1 MPFAITLCLDPAG
14 AAFIEHLWRSLA
26 AQGIDSDR
34 RDLGYAPHI
43 TLAIYPDDVPIDALQ
58 AGFEQ
63 VTAPWQPQPVTL
75 SGIGVFPGPI
85 SILWAAPVV
94 THDLLRLQ
102 ASVSGALPD
111 LPVHPHYRPN
121 VWVPHITLTGP
132 MTDPGPALAA
142 LLPHWRPTTGRLVRT
157 ELVSFRPV
165 KVLRSRT
172 LATADLCGPK

>member
-1 MPFAITLCLDPAG
+1 MPFAITLCLDPVS
-14 AAFIEHLWRSLA
+14 AAFIEHLWHDLA

-34 RDLGYAPHI
+34 RDLGYTPHI
-43 TLAIYPDDVPIDALQ
+43 TLVIYPDDVSIDVLQ
-58 AGFEQ
+58 AAFDR
-63 VTAPWQPQPVTL
+63 VIAPLPVTF
-75 SGIGVFPGPI
+75 SGIGVFPGPT

-94 THDLLRLQ
+94 TPDLLRLQ

-121 VWVPHITLTGP
+121 AWVPHVTLTGP
-132 MTDPGPALAA
+132 MTDPGPALTA
-142 LLPHWRPTTGRLVRT
+142 LLAHWRPTTGRLVRT

-172 LATADLCGPK
+172 LATPDLCGPK